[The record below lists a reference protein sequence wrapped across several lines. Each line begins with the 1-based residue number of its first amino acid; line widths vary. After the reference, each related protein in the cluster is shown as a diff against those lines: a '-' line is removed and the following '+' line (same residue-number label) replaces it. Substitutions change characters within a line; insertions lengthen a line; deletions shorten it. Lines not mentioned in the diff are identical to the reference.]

1 MPKHHRN
8 ASGSHHYANQL
19 SAAMATTPMY
29 AQQPARIQVP
39 ANYYTIPPGPDST
52 PMQMPASQ
60 QEPYDAYAAEASA
73 LPPTQ
78 HRASSGAWSTID
90 DNRLV
95 QARAQGLNWG
105 QIKDAHF
112 PTKSANACRK
122 RHERLMERKGAD
134 DWDTRKFQQLAKE
147 YMGMRKEIWSGLAAR
162 TGEKWNVV
170 ESKCMSNGLKNLQA
184 AARQASRRERLETGS
199 HITGYD
205 DDSGISGIGLTP
217 VDELDASY
225 SSPET
230 SSSIGATHSFSSNSA
245 TAYHLQGYAATH
257 THLHP
262 VGGGGDQTSYG
273 LGAYGAS
280 YGGHHEYS
288 SSAGSSASMGHRYAS
303 RGNSPYMDTQRLST
317 ADMGIDSL
325 INRSA
330 GR

>member
-73 LPPTQ
+73 LPPSQ

-170 ESKCMSNGLKNLQA
+170 ESKVRLQYLVKSHHVYTVHISTTPS
-184 AARQASRRERLETGS
+184 QREAVPLLMT
-199 HITGYD
+199 I
-205 DDSGISGIGLTP
+205 L
-217 VDELDASY
+217 
-225 SSPET
+225 
-230 SSSIGATHSFSSNSA
+230 
-245 TAYHLQGYAATH
+245 
-257 THLHP
+257 
-262 VGGGGDQTSYG
+262 
-273 LGAYGAS
+273 
-280 YGGHHEYS
+280 
-288 SSAGSSASMGHRYAS
+288 
-303 RGNSPYMDTQRLST
+303 
-317 ADMGIDSL
+317 
-325 INRSA
+325 
-330 GR
+330 